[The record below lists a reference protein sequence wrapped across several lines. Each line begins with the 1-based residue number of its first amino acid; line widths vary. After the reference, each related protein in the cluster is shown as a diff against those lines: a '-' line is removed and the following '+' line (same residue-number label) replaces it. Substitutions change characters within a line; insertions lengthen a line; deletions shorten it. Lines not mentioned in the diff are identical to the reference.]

1 MNCSKFTAVCRYL
14 LSDSQVCRGGW
25 RENGESL
32 LSGIREIKY
41 SNYCICR
48 DFVLYLGK
56 RTNEA
61 VKYPF
66 TDDYRK
72 RTDGKRKGN

>member
-1 MNCSKFTAVCRYL
+1 MAGERGKFEVQ
-14 LSDSQVCRGGW
+14 SDIKQRGK
-25 RENGESL
+25 SF
-32 LSGIREIKY
+32 IRHQEIKY
-41 SNYCICR
+41 SNYCIYR

-72 RTDGKRKGN
+72 RTDGK